1 MFYPK
6 FKNPS
11 KITLKELVDKDILNE
26 EELTMTVENMELEG
40 TLYKHL
46 KEPVSFT
53 GGELLNNV
61 PYSALKK
68 VVCSLFESTGGY
80 NMDDDGIAGIIER
93 NIVNVAYESDAG
105 ACRKLGTGLFYLDSY
120 DAACI
125 MTVENKIG
133 QGEDVIISKQDVT
146 DTFTYSE
153 QANTTVLMRAHNE
166 TAITIREAEG
176 ARFYVNGPEALVLS
190 FGPYATIMADT
201 YTDVEEAGTI
211 ISTGCEAYVSAMRG
225 VNNFCIRG
233 ANSKFKSFVKETP
246 LFACVPA
253 KLEVTGM
260 ESEIQMDFPYQY
272 LKVGSDT
279 HVMLGDEVL
288 DLPPNAWLYFNE
300 DTSSYREV
308 VNI

>member
-105 ACRKLGTGLFYLDSY
+105 ACRKLGTGCS
-120 DAACI
+120 I
-125 MTVENKIG
+125 WTVMMPR
-133 QGEDVIISKQDVT
+133 
-146 DTFTYSE
+146 
-153 QANTTVLMRAHNE
+153 VL
-166 TAITIREAEG
+166 
-176 ARFYVNGPEALVLS
+176 
-190 FGPYATIMADT
+190 
-201 YTDVEEAGTI
+201 
-211 ISTGCEAYVSAMRG
+211 
-225 VNNFCIRG
+225 
-233 ANSKFKSFVKETP
+233 
-246 LFACVPA
+246 
-253 KLEVTGM
+253 
-260 ESEIQMDFPYQY
+260 
-272 LKVGSDT
+272 
-279 HVMLGDEVL
+279 
-288 DLPPNAWLYFNE
+288 
-300 DTSSYREV
+300 
-308 VNI
+308 